1 MRLKISLAIFSL
13 LIANSL
19 NAASAQEAKSAVLET
34 GNSTLLAQAGGTGQS
49 TPADPSGGL
58 APINTGEPA
67 PTGLAPIGPIDVPV
81 GGVPAM
87 PIEQPP
93 PPEPTPVEKPPEKPA
108 PPPTV
113 APYKDFS
120 PQSDEK
126 AQRFRAELHAKKGS
140 EMMKSNNFRQAE
152 SEYKEASKIQP
163 DDLSYL
169 ENYADAAH
177 KSNDWREVIDAYTR
191 LLKQDGAHHPES
203 HAILGE
209 AYFKMHRY
217 DEACDAYKK
226 AVQFEKDKGAMWY
239 KVAEIRLIQA
249 KQPEAMEAYRGVIK
263 VAPSDGKAY
272 KLLASMLWNNNS
284 KAEALRIYKAGSV
297 AASKD
302 GDLLAAY
309 GYALMSEQQYR
320 EAAAMYK
327 AAAGVKGATPDIDA
341 GYKSALEHIN
351 YEEQQAAIKAQKEL
365 KDKKKHH

>member
-1 MRLKISLAIFSL
+1 MRLKITSALFSL
-13 LIANSL
+13 LLANNL
-19 NAASAQEAKSAVLET
+19 SAVLAEAAQTPNALET
-34 GNSTLLAQAGGTGQS
+34 DKESFLAQASGTGQ
-49 TPADPSGGL
+49 TAPADQSGGM
-58 APINTGEPA
+58 APVTTGEPA
-67 PTGLAPIGPIDVPV
+67 PTGLAPIAPLNIPV
-81 GGVPAM
+81 GGIPAM

-93 PPEPTPVEKPPEKPA
+93 PEPAPVEKPPEKPA

-120 PQSDEK
+120 PQSDQK
-126 AQRFRAELHAKKGS
+126 AQRFRAELHAKRGS
-140 EMMKSNNFRQAE
+140 DMMKDNNFRQAE
-152 SEYKEASKIQP
+152 SEYKEASKIEP

-169 ENYADAAH
+169 QNYADAAH
-177 KSNDWREVIDAYTR
+177 KSNDWREVIEAYTR

-209 AYFKMHRY
+209 SFFKMHRY
-217 DEACDAYKK
+217 DEACEAYKK
-226 AVQFEKDKGAMWY
+226 AAQFEKDKAAMWY

-249 KQPEAMEAYRGVIK
+249 KQPEAMEAYRGVMK
-263 VAPSDGKAY
+263 VTPSDGKAY
-272 KLLASMLWNNNS
+272 KLLASMLWNSNN
-284 KAEALRIYKAGSV
+284 KTEALRIYKAGSV
-297 AASKD
+297 SAPRD

-320 EAAAMYK
+320 EAANMYK
-327 AAAGVKGATPDIDA
+327 AAAAVKGATPDIDA